1 MADWFDY
8 GSDSLYDSEY
18 ENLLDGKNADGSD
31 ISKPLLCDVTLNFI
45 LDDINLRIEILKVRD
60 ATSLNTARMHELLLI
75 KVYLQDMILNNIK

>member
-8 GSDSLYDSEY
+8 GSDSLYEY

-45 LDDINLRIEILKVRD
+45 LG
-60 ATSLNTARMHELLLI
+60 
-75 KVYLQDMILNNIK
+75 Y

>member
-18 ENLLDGKNADGSD
+18 ENSLDKNADGSD

-45 LDDINLRIEILKVRD
+45 LDDINLRIEILKYRY
-60 ATSLNTARMHELLLI
+60 TLNTARMHELLLI

>member
-18 ENLLDGKNADGSD
+18 QNLLDGKNADGSD
-31 ISKPLLCDVTLNFI
+31 ISKPLLCDVFI
-45 LDDINLRIEILKVRD
+45 LDDDINLRIEILKVRD

>member
-1 MADWFDY
+1 M
-8 GSDSLYDSEY
+8 
-18 ENLLDGKNADGSD
+18 LL
-31 ISKPLLCDVTLNFI
+31 LNFI